1 MVFKR
6 HAPAVLIA
14 AVIIVVSALTFLSG
28 RLFGGLTSSVET
40 GQFELMRSIL
50 ETSLRD
56 ASDRALARA
65 EMVAALPNAKQL
77 VADRD
82 REKLLAEFGPMFQ
95 GQKDRYGVDQA
106 QFHIPP
112 ATSLLRLQDPT
123 QFGDDLTLFR
133 PLVVAVNREKTARKG
148 LAIARSGPAVFG
160 VAPVSD
166 SRGNHV
172 GSFEMGLDFGA
183 ILVSL
188 KVAYGLEL
196 SLFIEEKPLR
206 EFARGVNPA
215 VLSDQNRFGRYLRFH
230 TTNGTLMSGLVAD
243 SDLSAVAEPTNYVRD
258 AGRVPYGVLLV
269 PLRDASGQPI
279 GVIAAARDFSA
290 SREAAGRSL
299 IWQICLAVFAIIILA
314 VVILTIIRGAL
325 LRPLGIVVERFVA
338 LTSGGEAK
346 HIEEEGFC
354 AELQPLV
361 DLNNRIVAKRA
372 QGPVA

>member
-6 HAPAVLIA
+6 HAPGTLIA

-28 RLFGGLTSSVET
+28 RLFSGLTSSVET

-65 EMVAALPNAKQL
+65 EMVAALPSVKQL
-77 VADRD
+77 VAERD
-82 REKLLAEFGPMFQ
+82 REKLFVEFGPMFQ
-95 GQKDRYGVDQA
+95 VQKDRYGVDQA

-112 ATSLLRLQDPT
+112 AQSLLRLQDPT
-123 QFGDDLTLFR
+123 QFGDDLTRFR

-160 VAPVSD
+160 VAPISD
-166 SRGNHV
+166 AQGNHV
-172 GSFEMGLDFGA
+172 GSFEFGLDFGA

-215 VLSDQNRFGRYLRFH
+215 ALSDQNRFGRFLRFQ
-230 TTNGTLMSGLVAD
+230 TTNGTLMGGLVGDAD
-243 SDLSAVAEPTNYVRD
+243 ISAVSEPTNYVRD
-258 AGRVPYGVLLV
+258 AGRVPYGVLLL

-279 GVIAAARDFSA
+279 GVMAAAHDFSG

-299 IWQICLAVFAIIILA
+299 IWQICLAVFAVILLA
-314 VVILTIIRGAL
+314 VVILTVIRGAL
-325 LRPLGIVVERFVA
+325 LRPLEIVVERFVA
-338 LTSGGEAK
+338 LTSGGEARA
-346 HIEEEGFC
+346 IDDDGFC
-354 AELQPLV
+354 KELQPLV
-361 DLNNRIVAKRA
+361 DLNNRIVARRA
-372 QGPVA
+372 QEPVE